1 MTDARHTS
9 EHYGTG
15 KTVENF
21 PVASRL
27 IAAPLRA
34 PIMAYYRFARAADDI
49 ADHPTLPAGRK
60 FELMDGL
67 EATLEG
73 RSDIDP
79 AAVPLRAECETRGLS
94 KQHGLDLLTAF
105 RQDVTQKRYR
115 DWDDLMNYCRYS
127 AAPVGRFVLDVHG
140 ESRDTWEP
148 SDALCAALQV
158 INHLQD
164 CARDYRDLDRVYVP
178 LDSMRAFGTTVEALA
193 EPRASP
199 ALLACLREVAGK
211 TQALLPPAGNLPV
224 RVRDLRLGLETAVIV
239 AVAWRING
247 WLMVR
252 DPLSQSVHL
261 SKAAALQLAMRA
273 SFGEMVRRLLHRPRS
288 MAGRPAA

>member
-1 MTDARHTS
+1 MTEAAFTS

-49 ADHPTLPAGRK
+49 ADHPTLAPERK
-60 FELMDGL
+60 FALMDGL
-67 EATLEG
+67 EATLLG
-73 RSDIDP
+73 HSDADP
-79 AAVPLRAECETRGLS
+79 AALPLRAECESGGLS

-105 RQDVTQKRYR
+105 RQDVTQRRYR

-127 AAPVGRFVLDVHG
+127 AMPVGRFVLDVHG
-140 ESRDTWEP
+140 ESRDTWAP

-164 CARDYRDLDRVYVP
+164 CAKDYRDLDRVYVP
-178 LDSMRAFGTTVEALA
+178 LDAMQAHGVTVEALA
-193 EPRASP
+193 APRATP
-199 ALLACLREVAGK
+199 ALRACLRDVAAR
-211 TQALLPPAGNLPV
+211 TQELLPPAAGLPV

-239 AVAWRING
+239 AVARRING
-247 WLMVR
+247 WLLAR
-252 DPLSQSVHL
+252 DPLCEPVHL
-261 SKAAALQLAMRA
+261 GKAGALALAAQA
-273 SFGEMVRRLLHRPRS
+273 SAGELFRRLLQRS
-288 MAGRPAA
+288 HATAGRTSA